1 MTYNRNQARPL
12 LNDTE
17 YKLFISSL
25 ADHIGELDRKALGQT
40 ITRTRRARDKYR
52 DLAKRQNTATRERA
66 GARGAAHTAN
76 ERTDVKAT
84 IFGEALDRLEKRR
97 ERLEADERRA
107 ARRAV
112 LDRKA
117 AQRAPVN
124 RAERRSRKA
133 AAAPAKGAFMS
144 DRASASNQAAIRA
157 PQTRIAASRGAAT
170 RRAQANR
177 DR

>member
-25 ADHIGELDRKALGQT
+25 VDHIGELDRKALGQT

-76 ERTDVKAT
+76 ERTAVKAT
-84 IFGEALDRLEKRR
+84 IFGEA
-97 ERLEADERRA
+97 
-107 ARRAV
+107 
-112 LDRKA
+112 
-117 AQRAPVN
+117 
-124 RAERRSRKA
+124 
-133 AAAPAKGAFMS
+133 
-144 DRASASNQAAIRA
+144 
-157 PQTRIAASRGAAT
+157 
-170 RRAQANR
+170 
-177 DR
+177 

>member
-12 LNDTE
+12 LTDAE
-17 YKLFISSL
+17 YELFISSL
-25 ADHIGELDRKALGQT
+25 ADHIGELDRRALGQA

-52 DLAKRQNTATRERA
+52 DLAKRQNAATAGRA
-66 GARGAAHTAN
+66 DARGAAHTAN
-76 ERTDVKAT
+76 ERTEVKAT
-84 IFGEALDRLEKRR
+84 IFGEALDRLAKRR
-97 ERLEADERRA
+97 ERMDVDERRA

-117 AQRAPVN
+117 AQLPPTKRAQ
-124 RAERRSRKA
+124 RGLRKTA
-133 AAAPAKGAFMS
+133 ALLAKGSFMS
-144 DRASASNQAAIRA
+144 DRASTSNQAAIRA

-170 RRAQANR
+170 RRTQAKR